1 MKEKNLSG
9 TSKTP
14 RRLERIFA
22 FKVLYGLAFS
32 PVTDEAAL
40 KKAFCLSPDKPES
53 IEDAR
58 GFAWELVFGAWSRQA
73 ELDVA
78 LNAFSRNWRVERI
91 GKVEGAI
98 LRLALY
104 ELMYRPDV
112 PAKAAINEAVE
123 LSKQFGDEASRA
135 FINGILDAAAKAAAA
150 GEFPHKATPR

>member
-1 MKEKNLSG
+1 MAG
-9 TSKTP
+9 TTKIP

-22 FKVLYGLAFS
+22 FKVLYGLTFS
-32 PVTDEAAL
+32 PVKDEAAL
-40 KKAFCLSPDKPES
+40 KKAFRLAPDKPEG
-53 IEDAR
+53 IDGPE

-73 ELDVA
+73 ELDEA
-78 LNAFSRNWRVERI
+78 LGSFSRNWRVERM
-91 GKVEGAI
+91 GKVEAAI
-98 LRLALY
+98 LRLALF

-150 GEFPHKATPR
+150 GEFPRKA